1 MNEDI
6 KLLLSYIETEI
17 REGKK
22 QVIGNGV
29 IVNGE
34 AILSLIKRIRVA
46 LSEATGE
53 DKVNEATQKAN
64 EIIALAE
71 QRKESLI
78 DNDIATKEARVKA
91 ERIIQQAMIYKSKM
105 ENTVAKNLAEMLNTV
120 KETITNTETRL
131 KKTSDEAL
139 KSLDSAIARVNSKL
153 Q

>member
-139 KSLDSAIARVNSKL
+139 KSLYSAIARVNSKL

>member
-1 MNEDI
+1 MDEDI

-17 REGKK
+17 KEGKK

-34 AILSLIKRIRVA
+34 AILNLIKRIRVA
-46 LSEATGE
+46 LPIATGE
-53 DKVNEATQKAN
+53 DKINEATQKAN

-71 QRKESLI
+71 QRKENLI

-105 ENTVAKNLAEMLNTV
+105 ETTVAKNLLEMLNTV
-120 KETITNTETRL
+120 KETIVETETKL
-131 KKTSDEAL
+131 KKTSEEAL
-139 KSLDSAIARVNSKL
+139 KSVDSALSRINSKL

>member
-120 KETITNTETRL
+120 KDTIIDTETRL

>member
-120 KETITNTETRL
+120 KETIIDTETRL

>member
-120 KETITNTETRL
+120 KETITDTETRL